1 MILIIYLNILLMNC
15 FIELYNNNGSK
26 YSIKSNVL
34 ICKYEKDNENIKID
48 FQSKEHFIKFEFD
61 TLEED
66 IFINLKID
74 KTDINIEK
82 KDNLRLNVLNEKFRR
97 KLAYKIRWNLKTDKK
112 IIIIKSLIINKEKFE
127 NIYELLKKYAVEVAK

>member
-1 MILIIYLNILLMNC
+1 MNC

-66 IFINLKID
+66 IYINLKID
-74 KTDINIEK
+74 KTDINIER

-97 KLAYKIRWNLKTDKK
+97 KLSYKIKWNLKTDKK

>member
-1 MILIIYLNILLMNC
+1 MN
-15 FIELYNNNGSK
+15 FLIELYNNNGSK

-34 ICKYEKDNENIKID
+34 ICRYEKDNENIKID
-48 FQSKEHFIKFEFD
+48 FQSKEYYIKFEFD

-66 IFINLKID
+66 IYINLKID

-82 KDNLRLNVLNEKFRR
+82 KDNLRLNVLNEKYKR

-112 IIIIKSLIINKEKFE
+112 IITIKSLIINKEKFE
-127 NIYELLKKYAVEVAK
+127 NIYELLKKYAVEVVK

>member
-1 MILIIYLNILLMNC
+1 MNC

-26 YSIKSNVL
+26 YSIKSNVI
-34 ICKYEKDNENIKID
+34 ICKYDKDNDNIKID

-66 IFINLKID
+66 IYINLKID
-74 KTDINIEK
+74 KTDINIER
-82 KDNLRLNVLNEKFRR
+82 KDNLRLNVLNEKYKR

-127 NIYELLKKYAVEVAK
+127 NIYELLKKYAVEVSK

>member
-1 MILIIYLNILLMNC
+1 MNC
-15 FIELYNNNGSK
+15 FIEIYNNNGSK
-26 YSIKSNVL
+26 YSIKSNVI

-66 IFINLKID
+66 IYINLKID
-74 KTDINIEK
+74 KTDINIER

-97 KLAYKIRWNLKTDKK
+97 KLSYKIRWNLKTDKK
-112 IIIIKSLIINKEKFE
+112 VIIIKSLIINKEKFE

>member
-1 MILIIYLNILLMNC
+1 MNC

-66 IFINLKID
+66 IYINLKID
-74 KTDINIEK
+74 KTDINIER
-82 KDNLRLNVLNEKFRR
+82 KDNLRLNVLNEKFKR
-97 KLAYKIRWNLKTDKK
+97 KLSYKIRWNLKTDKK
-112 IIIIKSLIINKEKFE
+112 VIIIKSLIINKEKFE
-127 NIYELLKKYAVEVAK
+127 HIYELLKKYAVEVSK

>member
-1 MILIIYLNILLMNC
+1 MNC

-66 IFINLKID
+66 IYINLKID
-74 KTDINIEK
+74 KTDINIER
-82 KDNLRLNVLNEKFRR
+82 KDNLRLNVLNEKFKR
-97 KLAYKIRWNLKTDKK
+97 KLAYKIKWNLKTDKK

>member
-1 MILIIYLNILLMNC
+1 MNC
-15 FIELYNNNGSK
+15 YIELYNNNGSK
-26 YSIKSNVL
+26 YCIKSNVI

-66 IFINLKID
+66 IYINLKID

-82 KDNLRLNVLNEKFRR
+82 KHNLRLNVLNEKYKR
-97 KLAYKIRWNLKTDKK
+97 KLSYKIRWNLKTDKK
-112 IIIIKSLIINKEKFE
+112 IITIKSLIINKEKFE
-127 NIYELLKKYAVEVAK
+127 NIYELLKKYAVEVSK

>member
-1 MILIIYLNILLMNC
+1 MNC
-15 FIELYNNNGSK
+15 YIELYNNNGSK
-26 YSIKSNVL
+26 YSIKSNVI

-66 IFINLKID
+66 IYINLKID

-82 KDNLRLNVLNEKFRR
+82 KHNLRLNALNEKYKR
-97 KLAYKIRWNLKTDKK
+97 KLSYKIKWNLKTDKK

-127 NIYELLKKYAVEVAK
+127 NIYELLKKYAVEVSK

>member
-1 MILIIYLNILLMNC
+1 MNC

-26 YSIKSNVL
+26 YSIKSNVF

-66 IFINLKID
+66 IYINLKID
-74 KTDINIEK
+74 KTDINIER
-82 KDNLRLNVLNEKFRR
+82 KDNLRLNVLNEKYKR
-97 KLAYKIRWNLKTDKK
+97 KLAYKIKWNLKTDKK

-127 NIYELLKKYAVEVAK
+127 NIYEILKKYAVEVAK

>member
-1 MILIIYLNILLMNC
+1 MNC
-15 FIELYNNNGSK
+15 LIELYNNNGSK

-34 ICKYEKDNENIKID
+34 ICRYEKDNENIKID
-48 FQSKEHFIKFEFD
+48 FQSKEYYIKFEFD

-66 IFINLKID
+66 IYINLKID

-82 KDNLRLNVLNEKFRR
+82 KDNLRLNVLNEKYKR

-112 IIIIKSLIINKEKFE
+112 IITIKSLIINKEKFE
-127 NIYELLKKYAVEVAK
+127 NIYELLKKYAVEVVK

>member
-1 MILIIYLNILLMNC
+1 MNC

-66 IFINLKID
+66 I
-74 KTDINIEK
+74 NIER
-82 KDNLRLNVLNEKFRR
+82 KDNLRLNVLNEKFKR
-97 KLAYKIRWNLKTDKK
+97 KLSYKIRWNLKTDKK
-112 IIIIKSLIINKEKFE
+112 VIIIKSLIINKEKFE
-127 NIYELLKKYAVEVAK
+127 HIYELLKKYAVEVSK

>member
-1 MILIIYLNILLMNC
+1 MNC
-15 FIELYNNNGSK
+15 LIELYNNNGSK

-34 ICKYEKDNENIKID
+34 ICRYEKDNENIKID

-66 IFINLKID
+66 IYINLKID

-82 KDNLRLNVLNEKFRR
+82 KDNLRLNVLNEKFKR

-112 IIIIKSLIINKEKFE
+112 VIIIKSLIINKEKFE
-127 NIYELLKKYAVEVAK
+127 NIYELLKKYAVEVSK

>member
-1 MILIIYLNILLMNC
+1 MNC
-15 FIELYNNNGSK
+15 YIELYNNNGCK

-34 ICKYEKDNENIKID
+34 ICKYVKDEENIKID
-48 FQSKEHFIKFEFD
+48 FHSKEHFIKFEFD

-66 IFINLKID
+66 IYINLKID

-82 KDNLRLNVLNEKFRR
+82 KHNLRLNVLNEKYKR
-97 KLAYKIRWNLKTDKK
+97 KLSYKIKWNLKTDKK

-127 NIYELLKKYAVEVAK
+127 NIYELLKKYAVEVSK